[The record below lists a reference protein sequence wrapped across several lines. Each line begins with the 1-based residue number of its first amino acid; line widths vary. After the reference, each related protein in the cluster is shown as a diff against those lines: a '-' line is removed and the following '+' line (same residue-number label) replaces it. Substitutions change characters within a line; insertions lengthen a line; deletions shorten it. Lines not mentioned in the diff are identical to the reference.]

1 LSIRSRKNGWTN
13 NYFFGD
19 TGVGGLFGV
28 LVVARENQAS
38 IILVGVIKSFNGSA
52 EKGSVLTFNH
62 SA

>member
-1 LSIRSRKNGWTN
+1 
-13 NYFFGD
+13 
-19 TGVGGLFGV
+19 
-28 LVVARENQAS
+28 VARENQAS